1 MSQWKFQIISNR
13 QGFLAKGR
21 LMDPVC
27 AGVADEVND
36 ALRYPFKFHMVNKIV
51 VCLGEGPMQEPDYIE
66 QLGVGLKQ
74 WRDFDLDSYQK
85 LDSPARI
92 AAIRE
97 VTLRTFEWLERNFD
111 DAQFVAIGR
120 KNLAW
125 AQMPPNAS
133 LERTREK

>member
-1 MSQWKFQIISNR
+1 
-13 QGFLAKGR
+13 
-21 LMDPVC
+21 MDSVC
-27 AGVADEVND
+27 DDVAGEVND
-36 ALRYPFKFHMVNKIV
+36 ALRYPFNFHKVNKIV
-51 VCLGEGPMQEPDYIE
+51 VCLGEGPTHEPDYIE

-74 WRDFDLDSYQK
+74 WRDFDLASYQK
-85 LDSPARI
+85 LESSAKV

-125 AQMPPNAS
+125 AQVPPNTS
-133 LERTREK
+133 LERTRGR